1 MEGTRIFVSHEA
13 ALFCGS
19 SGLADLADSRV
30 DDGVEKLIVIGFGL
44 RLDVIADLL
53 ACGGTYAALH
63 RIQFRGGEPAVERA
77 SGGAD

>member
-1 MEGTRIFVSHEA
+1 MEGTRIFLSHEA

-19 SGLADLADSRV
+19 SGLANLADGRV

-53 ACGGTYAALH
+53 ACGFALGQ
-63 RIQFRGGEPAVERA
+63 RQVAVLSGDGG
-77 SGGAD
+77 